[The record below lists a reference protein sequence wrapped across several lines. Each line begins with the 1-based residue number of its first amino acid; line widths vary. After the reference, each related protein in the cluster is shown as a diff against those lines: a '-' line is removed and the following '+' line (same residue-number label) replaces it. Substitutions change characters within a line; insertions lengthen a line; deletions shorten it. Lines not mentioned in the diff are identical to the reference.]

1 MVIGGIELRNT
12 ERFIRQWSK
21 KREKGKLKFI
31 LINSAI
37 YCIVYWIVAILF
49 ILVRGKELHRLIE
62 NSDVFIILF
71 IIYIISLFRIWKKNE
86 DKYNSAINNK

>member
-1 MVIGGIELRNT
+1 MRNT

-49 ILVRGKELHRLIE
+49 ILVRGKELHRLTE

>member
-1 MVIGGIELRNT
+1 MRYT

-21 KREKGKLKFI
+21 KRKNGKLKFI

-62 NSDVFIILF
+62 NSDVFIIPF

-86 DKYNSAINNK
+86 DKYNSAVNNK

>member
-12 ERFIRQWSK
+12 ERFIRQWSN

-71 IIYIISLFRIWKKNE
+71 IIYIISLFRIWKKNQ

>member
-1 MVIGGIELRNT
+1 MAIGGIELRNT
-12 ERFIRQWSK
+12 ERFLRQWSN

-71 IIYIISLFRIWKKNE
+71 IIYIISLFRIWKKNQ

>member
-1 MVIGGIELRNT
+1 MRYT

-21 KREKGKLKFI
+21 KRKKGKLKFI

-62 NSDVFIILF
+62 NSDVFIIPF

-86 DKYNSAINNK
+86 DKYNSAVNNK

>member
-1 MVIGGIELRNT
+1 MRYT

-62 NSDVFIILF
+62 NSDVFIIPF

-86 DKYNSAINNK
+86 DKYNSAVNNK

>member
-1 MVIGGIELRNT
+1 MRNT
-12 ERFIRQWSK
+12 ERFIRQWAK